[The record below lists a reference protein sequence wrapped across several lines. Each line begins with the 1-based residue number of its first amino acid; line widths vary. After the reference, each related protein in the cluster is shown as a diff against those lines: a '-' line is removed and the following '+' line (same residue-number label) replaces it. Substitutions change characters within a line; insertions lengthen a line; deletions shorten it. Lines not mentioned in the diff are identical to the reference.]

1 MDTRE
6 MIKTLGG
13 TRAVA
18 RYLGVAPSTVHHY
31 IKTGKI
37 PLHRLMMLMPR
48 LHEKGVVWPLNIKT

>member
-1 MDTRE
+1 

-37 PLHRLMMLMPR
+37 PLYRLMMLMPR
-48 LHEKGVVWPLNIKT
+48 LHEKGVVWPLKI